1 MSVAQRAVSSRSLTM
16 LLAVAGG
23 YVAAQVL
30 ADVSSLRIVELAGF
44 AVDAGTLIYPFTFT
58 LRDLVH
64 KIAGKTA
71 ARVLIVTAAVVNL
84 GMALLFWVT
93 SRLPAADTAPQTVLF
108 GDVLSPVWGI
118 VVASIL
124 AEVVSELID
133 TEVYSAWVRRMGER
147 HQWGRVLSSN
157 LVAIPVDSAV
167 FVGVAVAT
175 GVFPAAVA
183 WSIFWVNVAVKG
195 LVTLVSIPWIYL
207 VKPAPLVSPP
217 ADDDVNQRSGSA
229 H

>member
-1 MSVAQRAVSSRSLTM
+1 MAVTRAETAASRAVSV

-30 ADVSSLRIVELAGF
+30 ADVASLRIVELAGF

-93 SRLPAADTAPQTVLF
+93 ARLPAADTAPQTVFF

-118 VVASIL
+118 VLASIV

-133 TEVYSAWVRRMGER
+133 TEVYSAWVRRMGRR

-157 LVAIPVDSAV
+157 AVAVPVDSAV
-167 FVGVAVAT
+167 FVGIAVAV
-175 GVFPAAVA
+175 GVFPTEAA
-183 WSIFWVNVAVKG
+183 WSIFWVNVVLKG
-195 LVTLVSIPWIYL
+195 LVTVVSIPWIYL
-207 VKPAPLVSPP
+207 VRPTPLFAAPGG
-217 ADDDVNQRSGSA
+217 DRSA
-229 H
+229 PNH

>member
-30 ADVSSLRIVELAGF
+30 ADVASLRIVEVAGF

-93 SRLPAADTAPQTVLF
+93 SRLPGADTAPQTVLF

-124 AEVVSELID
+124 AEVISELID

-147 HQWGRVLSSN
+147 LQWGRVLSSN

-167 FVGVAVAT
+167 FVGVAVAA
-175 GVFPAAVA
+175 GVFPSALA
-183 WSIFWVNVAVKG
+183 WSIFWVNLAVKG
-195 LVTLVSIPWIYL
+195 LVTVVSIPWIYL
-207 VKPAPLVSPP
+207 VKPAPLIGAP
-217 ADDDVNQRSGSA
+217 AER
-229 H
+229 

>member
-1 MSVAQRAVSSRSLTM
+1 M

-23 YVAAQVL
+23 YVAAQVM
-30 ADVSSLRIVELAGF
+30 ADVASLRIVEVSGF

-84 GMALLFWVT
+84 VMALLFWVT
-93 SRLPAADTAPQTVLF
+93 SILPAGDTAPQTVLF
-108 GDVLSPVWGI
+108 GDVLAPVWGI

-133 TEVYSAWVRRMGER
+133 TEIYSAWVRRMGTR

-157 LVAIPVDSAV
+157 SVAIPVDSAV
-167 FVGVAVAT
+167 FVGVAVLT

-183 WSIFWVNVAVKG
+183 WSIFWVNVVVKS

-207 VKPAPLVSPP
+207 VKPAPLELRGT
-217 ADDDVNQRSGSA
+217 D
-229 H
+229 

>member
-1 MSVAQRAVSSRSLTM
+1 MARTGAQSLRM

-23 YVAAQVL
+23 YVAAQVM
-30 ADVSSLRIVELAGF
+30 ADVASLRIVEIAGF

-64 KIAGKTA
+64 KIAGKSA

-84 GMALLFWVT
+84 VMALLFWVT
-93 SRLPAADTAPQTVLF
+93 SILPAGDTAPQTVLF
-108 GDVLSPVWGI
+108 GDVLAPVWGI

-133 TEVYSAWVRRMGER
+133 TEIYSAWVRRMGTR

-157 LVAIPVDSAV
+157 AVAIPVDSAV
-167 FVGVAVAT
+167 FVGVAVLT

-183 WSIFWVNVAVKG
+183 WSIFWVNVVVKS
-195 LVTLVSIPWIYL
+195 LVTVVSIPWIYL
-207 VKPAPLVSPP
+207 VKPAPLELRG
-217 ADDDVNQRSGSA
+217 AD
-229 H
+229 

>member
-1 MSVAQRAVSSRSLTM
+1 M

-30 ADVSSLRIVELAGF
+30 ADVASLRIVEVAGF

-124 AEVVSELID
+124 AEVISELID
-133 TEVYSAWVRRMGER
+133 TEVYSAWMRRMGER
-147 HQWGRVLSSN
+147 YQWGRVLSSN

-167 FVGVAVAT
+167 FVGVAVIT
-175 GVFPAAVA
+175 GVFPSAVA

-195 LVTLVSIPWIYL
+195 LVTVVSIPWIYL
-207 VKPAPLVSPP
+207 VKPAPLIADP
-217 ADDDVNQRSGSA
+217 AER
-229 H
+229 

>member
-1 MSVAQRAVSSRSLTM
+1 MARPGAQSIRM

-23 YVAAQVL
+23 YVAAQVM
-30 ADVSSLRIVELAGF
+30 ADVASLRIVEVAGF
-44 AVDAGTLIYPFTFT
+44 AVDAGTLVYPFTFT

-84 GMALLFWVT
+84 LMALLFWVT
-93 SRLPAADTAPQTVLF
+93 SILPAGDTAPQTVLF
-108 GDVLSPVWGI
+108 GDVLAPVWGI

-133 TEVYSAWVRRMGER
+133 TEVYSAWVGRMGTR

-157 LVAIPVDSAV
+157 AVAIPVDSAV
-167 FVGVAVAT
+167 FVGVAVVT
-175 GVFPAAVA
+175 GVFPAGVA
-183 WSIFWVNVAVKG
+183 WSIFWVNVVVKSI
-195 LVTLVSIPWIYL
+195 VTVVSIPWIYL
-207 VKPAPLVSPP
+207 VKPAPLELRG
-217 ADDDVNQRSGSA
+217 AD
-229 H
+229 

>member
-1 MSVAQRAVSSRSLTM
+1 MARSGAQSLRT

-23 YVAAQVL
+23 YVAAQVM
-30 ADVSSLRIVELAGF
+30 ADVASLRIVEVGGF
-44 AVDAGTLIYPFTFT
+44 AFDAGTLIYPFTFT

-64 KIAGKTA
+64 KIAGKAA

-84 GMALLFWVT
+84 VMALLFWVT
-93 SRLPAADTAPQTVLF
+93 SILPAGDTAPQTVLF
-108 GDVLSPVWGI
+108 GDVLAPVWGI

-133 TEVYSAWVRRMGER
+133 TEIYSAWVRRMGAR

-157 LVAIPVDSAV
+157 GVAIPIDSAV
-167 FVGVAVAT
+167 FVGVAVLT

-183 WSIFWVNVAVKG
+183 WSIFWVNVAVKS
-195 LVTLVSIPWIYL
+195 LVTVVSIPWIYL
-207 VKPAPLVSPP
+207 VKPAPLELRG
-217 ADDDVNQRSGSA
+217 AD
-229 H
+229 

>member
-1 MSVAQRAVSSRSLTM
+1 MIGSEQRTEVTSRAVTV
-16 LLAVAGG
+16 LLAVASG

-30 ADVSSLRIVELAGF
+30 ADIASLRIVEVAGF

-71 ARVLIVTAAVVNL
+71 ARVLIGTAAVVNV
-84 GMALLFWVT
+84 GMALLFLLT
-93 SRLPAADTAPQTVLF
+93 ARLPPADTAPQTVLF

-118 VVASIL
+118 VFASIV

-133 TEVYSAWVRRMGER
+133 TEVYATWVRRVGER

-157 LVAIPVDSAV
+157 AVSVPVDSAV
-167 FVGVAVAT
+167 FVGLAVVT
-175 GVFPAAVA
+175 GVFPTAAA
-183 WSIFWVNVAVKG
+183 WSILWVNVAVKG
-195 LVTLVSIPWIYL
+195 AVTLVSIPWIYL
-207 VKPAPLVSPP
+207 VRPTPL
-217 ADDDVNQRSGSA
+217 GSTSTEGNR
-229 H
+229 